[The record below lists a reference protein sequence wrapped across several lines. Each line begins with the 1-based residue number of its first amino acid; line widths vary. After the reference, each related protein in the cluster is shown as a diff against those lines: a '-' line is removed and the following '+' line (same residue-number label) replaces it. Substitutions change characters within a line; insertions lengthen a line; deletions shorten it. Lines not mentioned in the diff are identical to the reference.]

1 MSAWRRRLL
10 PAFGAFLLSLAVG
23 ARAVPADGEAG
34 SARTLQATTS
44 TGRHG
49 AYYAPPN
56 SGRQPRPVL
65 VFLHGS
71 GGKGSIAMLRLRVV
85 ADRERVVVIAP
96 DSVSVAGTW
105 LMDARAQGFTEDHR
119 HVMACVREVLA
130 LPDLRIDPQQVLIA
144 GFSVGGGAASFLATQ
159 EDAFTAFAVLH
170 GHVTADR
177 LGPRRVRG
185 WLSTGD
191 RDRSRSPAAM
201 KTLADDLRLRGRF
214 PEIEMRVFAGDH
226 TLGEE
231 ELSALVSWWLRR
243 PPSPPGGG

>member
-1 MSAWRRRLL
+1 LR
-10 PAFGAFLLSLAVG
+10 
-23 ARAVPADGEAG
+23 D
-34 SARTLQATTS
+34 
-44 TGRHG
+44 
-49 AYYAPPN
+49 
-56 SGRQPRPVL
+56 
-65 VFLHGS
+65 GS
-71 GGKGSIAMLRLRVV
+71 GGKGSIAMLRLRAV

-159 EDAFTAFAVLH
+159 EDAFAAFAVLH
-170 GHVTADR
+170 GHVPADG
-177 LGPRRVRG
+177 LGPGRVRG

-201 KTLADDLRLRGRF
+201 KTLADGLTPGGPFRGLEPGGRG
-214 PEIEMRVFAGDH
+214 GDH
-226 TLGEE
+226 TLGAEAPSP
-231 ELSALVSWWLRR
+231 LLSWWLRR